1 MKEENRLKDQ
11 KNLATV
17 TYEAIKY
24 LEELKCI
31 HQKDDQIH
39 NFLTIIKEKQL
50 RLTKA
55 EKLQIINT
63 RPNNLI
69 ELQLLI
75 EENEERFSEDA
86 LNLILDI
93 VKTTLPINDSHND
106 ANQDMSDESNDDE
119 EDNDDDDFDEE
130 DEDEQMNQENNNES
144 KGR

>member
-1 MKEENRLKDQ
+1 M
-11 KNLATV
+11 
-17 TYEAIKY
+17 
-24 LEELKCI
+24 
-31 HQKDDQIH
+31 
-39 NFLTIIKEKQL
+39 
-50 RLTKA
+50 
-55 EKLQIINT
+55 
-63 RPNNLI
+63 I